1 MNIPDLDSLPASLES
16 EKVLLGSIL
25 LEPDCLWEAGE
36 SLTTADFALDSNQRI
51 YSAMLAIVEDG
62 GSIDYLTLTEQLEK
76 RHELEAVGGR
86 SYIFSLTE
94 NLPHRLNVSQYVRI
108 IKDKALLRQIIGV
121 CSNGITRAADQSD
134 AAQDIMAMLQTA
146 LLSVAAEG
154 GDESA
159 THVAAVTQEVID
171 RIEREMAGSISD
183 DALGLT
189 TGIQQLDKATKGLFP
204 GEYSIVA
211 SESGGFKTSLLTQ
224 ILLGN
229 ALKRVPCGLFSIEM
243 KKAQIV
249 SRMFSS
255 VNESF
260 TASQIRD
267 PRLISMFERDKLKA
281 VRSAIDSLPIW
292 IDDTA
297 RISLDKLKARARV
310 MIRQHRVKLIGVD
323 YLQLIKAN
331 GRQADQMIEEAT
343 FGLRDLAKEENVH
356 VIALCQYS
364 RDSSPRGKGK
374 TGRQRLKG
382 SSAIEQ
388 SAQNIFLIEA
398 DEPKDGEDEVDA
410 QIAIDKQREGGRKK
424 IKLRLSL
431 KHLTFKPDETPYRD
445 LG

>member
-189 TGIQQLDKATKGLFP
+189 TGIQLLDKATKGVVP
-204 GEYSIVA
+204 WRVQH
-211 SESGGFKTSLLTQ
+211 SGFRERGIQ
-224 ILLGN
+224 
-229 ALKRVPCGLFSIEM
+229 
-243 KKAQIV
+243 
-249 SRMFSS
+249 
-255 VNESF
+255 NEP
-260 TASQIRD
+260 TNPDTLR
-267 PRLISMFERDKLKA
+267 ERLKA
-281 VRSAIDSLPIW
+281 CPMRSI
-292 IDDTA
+292 
-297 RISLDKLKARARV
+297 
-310 MIRQHRVKLIGVD
+310 Q
-323 YLQLIKAN
+323 
-331 GRQADQMIEEAT
+331 
-343 FGLRDLAKEENVH
+343 
-356 VIALCQYS
+356 
-364 RDSSPRGKGK
+364 
-374 TGRQRLKG
+374 
-382 SSAIEQ
+382 
-388 SAQNIFLIEA
+388 
-398 DEPKDGEDEVDA
+398 
-410 QIAIDKQREGGRKK
+410 
-424 IKLRLSL
+424 
-431 KHLTFKPDETPYRD
+431 YRD
-445 LG
+445 EEGADRLAYVLFGE